1 MSVTKRYGYWIH
13 SSKFTALTKFSNLFI
28 HLVSF
33 IVLARILTPMEF
45 GVWGLFTTV
54 FATIQ
59 TARISLIRNA
69 FIRYMNQTGKAE
81 HRGLQASA
89 LVVSGMISVFIAGC
103 FLVFAPALRDLLNAP
118 GLDTML
124 RWGALSILVST
135 ITSQCEMSLTA
146 TGNFKAVSFQYLV
159 RQTSFLLVVCFYWV
173 SGLKLTATS
182 LSVYHLLSIVLSM
195 FVALNNAKAI
205 LKLGITGY
213 RKWLPQLWHYGKF
226 VFGTNVS
233 AQTFRSADAYLTSAL
248 FSPAL
253 SGLYNASN
261 RISNLVD
268 LPSQVLADV
277 AFTKAAR
284 INNKDREAVRNM
296 YEKTTGAIMVFSLP
310 ALLFILCFPE
320 FVLHVL
326 AGPDFVKAA
335 PILRIT
341 AFFGFLLPFLK
352 QYGTIM
358 DATGFPHINFRT
370 NLLAAVLNITFNF
383 VGLKLFGYLGAALGT
398 ALTYTCIF
406 IVTQRILHKKFGV
419 TVGRVFG
426 NMVSFYG
433 VLFGMVRS
441 YIGRPQRPAKHEDLK
456 KLESHEPAI
465 VKEVPNIQMPISK
478 QERV

>member
-1 MSVTKRYGYWIH
+1 MSVSKRYSYWIH
-13 SSKFTALTKFSNLFI
+13 SSKFTALTKFSNLFVN
-28 HLVSF
+28 LVSF

-59 TARISLIRNA
+59 TARISLIRSA
-69 FIRYMNQTGKAE
+69 FIRFMNQMEREE
-81 HRGLQASA
+81 HQGLQASA
-89 LVVSGMISVFIAGC
+89 FVVSLMLSLFIAASF
-103 FLVFAPALRDLLNAP
+103 FLFAAPLRDALHAP

-135 ITSQCEMSLTA
+135 ISSQCEMSLTA
-146 TGNFKAVSFQYLV
+146 MANFKLVSFQYLV
-159 RQTSFLLVVCFYWV
+159 RQASFLFVVCFYWL
-173 SGLKLTATS
+173 SGMKLTATS
-182 LSVYHLLSIVLSM
+182 LSAYHLLSIVLST
-195 FVALNNAKAI
+195 FVALNNTKAI
-205 LKLGITGY
+205 LKLGFNGY
-213 RKWLPQLWHYGKF
+213 RKWLPRLWHYGKY

-233 AQTFRSADAYLTSAL
+233 AQAFRSADAFLTSAV

-253 SGLYNASN
+253 SALYNASN

-284 INNKDREAVRNM
+284 IDNSNKMAVRNM

-320 FVLHVL
+320 LVLHVL
-326 AGPDFVKAA
+326 AGKEFIKAA

-341 AFFGFLLPFLK
+341 AFFGFILPFLK

-358 DATGFPHINFRT
+358 DATGFPQINFRT
-370 NLLAAVLNITFNF
+370 NLMAFVLNVTFNYI
-383 VGLKLFGYLGAALGT
+383 GLKTFGYLGAAMGT

-406 IVTQRILHKKFGV
+406 ITTQRILYKKFGV
-419 TVGRVFG
+419 TVWQVFV
-426 NMVSFYG
+426 NTFSFYI
-433 VLFGMVRS
+433 VLFNMVRS
-441 YIGRPQRPAKHEDLK
+441 YGA
-456 KLESHEPAI
+456 
-465 VKEVPNIQMPISK
+465 
-478 QERV
+478 RVQLARKT